1 MSLTGERGGQGG
13 RLSSR
18 AVEHIGCVILPE
30 IRDCTIVTWDDED
43 ETDGIRIVPAWK
55 WLLA

>member
-1 MSLTGERGGQGG
+1 MDESNDGGLAWTERALRRLAHDVRAERGGQGG

-30 IRDCTIVTWDDED
+30 D
-43 ETDGIRIVPAWK
+43 
-55 WLLA
+55 